1 MPTSDTKSNW
11 FTRLGSFLGGNLARK
26 RSKPTAKRL
35 RMEQLESRRVFAAI
49 LLDVPGINGDATV
62 PGATA
67 TDMELESFQW
77 GFARTENGVRAS
89 LSDPIQFNDLA
100 FERTTDSASNE
111 LYAQTALQSL
121 SATPTRLRVVENGV
135 NLLRLDLSNSRLTNF
150 TTSEGQQESG
160 ELSFSN
166 LGFTENV
173 LATPQNAGT
182 PRTASWNLLSGAASS
197 SAIIGQSNIDTGPIS
212 NPLSIETV
220 MQIGTEKMR
229 IDGFNWNAELDVN
242 MSLAN
247 PLSGLA
253 RGTNIQ
259 ITRGVDSATAGLLG
273 SAASGTIFP
282 EIRISDRSLVA
293 GKNQVTMEWRLYD
306 AFFAGFNLEASAN
319 AGTPKNGLEL
329 AYGRIELIV
338 SQYNSSGVLAGTET
352 TTWNEAGNIV
362 TATNDFGI
370 ANPLLV
376 DNSSNTVISSL
387 NFAVPV
393 GSPAGTPNLGRLEY
407 ESIDWSVNNP
417 VDSVAPPSITPTR
430 LGAMTVAL
438 PIGKIAPAPAL
449 LGQLANR
456 TQLTA
461 VNAFEKNTLA
471 PTTALDTFG
480 LTNVIVTG
488 FSVENVGLE
497 ETDVK
502 FGMDFRS
509 FTETFTDRTTPATP
523 LVTRAGFNV
532 QTQSSTITPNFGGKT
547 FAANDTSVLFVL
559 AITEA
564 GVTSE
569 IPVQSA
575 AWSVKRSVAVGGG
588 GIETSNP
595 AQSTF
600 NIEVPRGV
608 HSPGLLAAA
617 VRGTEIDNV
626 SVRRYVVVNVAGE
639 PTKQELYRWDLTG
652 LFITDVGMHMRPGNS
667 SDEVD
672 TISFLPRTV
681 MLETPNPAPLA
692 SPFTTDFDFSTNTG
706 EGGGDSVNDLA
717 AGNPALRYKL
727 DGANEGIAID
737 SYQWGATLPVDNAT
751 NSGTRPLGNPSPNNL
766 LLTASRIPSPKLL
779 AAALLDGAKPQ
790 AIVLPTS
797 ATALQQGYELKL
809 NGLLDGFS
817 YSDEITAT
825 SPLTNISIFTAE
837 VSGVTAYDADLQVAP
852 LNSNGTTGTPR
863 RVTWNLQ
870 NDTTTNFSGFG
881 NFQFPTSALPAT
893 TLEIVGGGQLAADSY
908 TFGIDNALAQLV
920 GTSTAVVPLAA
931 RGNPTA
937 RTFSVTT
944 SMDRATPGLIN
955 AIATKS
961 PIAQIKITERRTI
974 NGQLL
979 PWREWVLTN
988 VYVETLA
995 NKGTAD
1001 DLQGEVR
1008 LELNAA
1014 SATSRFITYNAA
1026 STPTTLDK
1034 RLNFA
1039 DVPSNSPLAVTAIS
1053 TEANRT
1059 IPIVSRFTDPQLSY
1073 STTVVTGANLFDG
1086 VSLSS
1091 QNQLVLDF
1099 KPGQRGLGQ
1108 IRIDGINAFGLASS
1122 LLVNVSV
1129 DDGVRDAPAGTDFTV
1144 AFQEDTTYVIR
1155 TSNFG
1160 FTDPNDFPANTFAN
1174 VRIASLPTRGSL
1186 TLNNVPVTIG
1196 QTIPVA
1202 NLNLNQLRY
1211 RPAANGEGTNYASF
1225 TFQVQDNAATSNL
1238 DLTPNLFT
1246 FNVFGSN
1253 DAPTFIRTN
1262 IATLIVN
1269 EDSTS
1274 STGILVSSIAN
1285 TIRDIDA
1292 GALFGVAIVDAPTTL
1307 GTWQY
1312 ALNGTTWQSL
1322 AGSSTSAARLL
1333 ASDATTRVR
1342 FLPNANAF
1350 GTSTLRLHAWDR
1362 VLGVVGGIGN
1372 FTEFAPFRTF
1382 STAAATLGA
1391 NVLPI
1396 NDAPTISAP
1405 NVAAVTFGTPL
1416 VFSTANANAIT
1427 IADIDAAAET
1437 VQITISAGGGQFTLS
1452 TLTGLTI
1459 IAGSNGSSALSAR
1472 GTLAAINN
1480 ALADSTFSASG
1491 TGSALLQLVFNDL
1504 GNTGGGVLTSSRSI
1518 ELPVSLPSGTV
1529 ELGALTSAVP
1539 TIRRSGNRDGF
1550 TSTPDFYAFSI
1561 GATSDVRLNLSGLT
1575 DDLDLRVFNAGGQQI
1590 GQSLSFS
1597 TTIENILLSALPAG
1611 TYLVDVRRSLASAYD
1626 LTISTNTN
1634 FDDLITQAALLPSPN
1649 ATTLPTVR
1657 QQTVSSSADLQ
1668 DYFRFELTTASALR
1682 INLSGLSQDID
1693 FQLLDAAGRVIQTAG
1708 VSGNSIEN
1716 MLTSTLAVG
1725 TYYLRVFAFGAQ
1737 LTSNYDL
1744 TISTNTASDDL
1755 LSNATSL
1762 GLLGN
1767 VGSVRRT
1774 GNVAVGTDI
1783 QDYYVFAGGNDI
1795 AISVSG
1801 LTSDVDVQVLD
1812 QFGRLLGQSTN
1823 GSNTAESINI
1833 NIPPGSGSIF
1843 VRIFA
1848 FAGSSNYVFEARN
1861 NANVANADDL
1871 LSTATPLP
1879 DPLTS
1884 LTRTGAVGGTGST
1897 GDPQDYYRFQLTS
1910 VRNVSLSLS
1919 GLTADLDME
1928 VMDSFGN
1935 LLFFSRNGGSASESI
1950 NMPSLGLGTYFIRIH
1965 PFGAAIS
1972 NYTLGLTLS

>member
-1 MPTSDTKSNW
+1 MPISDTKSNW
-11 FTRLGSFLGGNLARK
+11 FTRLGSLLGGNLSRK
-26 RSKPTAKRL
+26 RANPTTKRL
-35 RMEQLESRRVFAAI
+35 RLEQLESRRVFAAI

-62 PGATA
+62 LGATA
-67 TDMELESFQW
+67 TDMELQSFQW
-77 GFARTENGVRAS
+77 GFARTEDGVRAS

-135 NLLRLDLSNSRLTNF
+135 NLLRLDLSNSRLTDF

-160 ELSFSN
+160 ALSFSN

-173 LATPQNAGT
+173 LASPQNAGT

-197 SAIIGQSNIDTGPIS
+197 SAIVGQSNIDTGPIS

-229 IDGFNWNAELDVN
+229 IDGFKWNAELDVN

-253 RGTNIQ
+253 RGTNFQ

-319 AGTPKNGLEL
+319 AGSPNNGLEL

-407 ESIDWSVNNP
+407 ESIDWLVGKAATQSGG
-417 VDSVAPPSITPTR
+417 STSSGPTK

-456 TQLTA
+456 TQLTG
-461 VNAFEKNTLA
+461 VNAFEKDTLA

-497 ETDVK
+497 ETEVK

-532 QTQSSTITPNFGGKT
+532 QTQSSTITPSFGGKT
-547 FAANDTSVLFVL
+547 FAENDTSVLFVL

-575 AWSVKRSVAVGGG
+575 AWGVSRGVSIGGG
-588 GIETSNP
+588 AIETSNP
-595 AQSTF
+595 AQTTF
-600 NIEVPRGV
+600 DIEVPRGV

-617 VRGTEIDNV
+617 VRGTQIDNV
-626 SVRRYVVVNVAGE
+626 SVLRYVVVDVAGE
-639 PTKQELYRWDLTG
+639 PTKQELYRWDLTD
-652 LFITDVGMHMRPGNS
+652 LFITDVGMHMGPGNS

-672 TISFLPRTV
+672 TISFLPRIV

-706 EGGGDSVNDLA
+706 EGGDDSVDDLGA
-717 AGNPALRYKL
+717 ENPALRYKL
-727 DGANEGIAID
+727 DDAGQGIAID

-751 NSGTRPLGNPSPNNL
+751 SSGTRPLGNPSPNNL

-825 SPLTNISIFTAE
+825 SPLTNISIFIGGGTNEALLR
-837 VSGVTAYDADLQVAP
+837 VTP
-852 LNSNGTTGTPR
+852 INSNGTVGTPR
-863 RVTWNLQ
+863 EVTWNLQ

-920 GTSTAVVPLAA
+920 GTSTAAVPLAA

-944 SMDRATPGLIN
+944 SMDRATPGLLN

-961 PIAQIKITERRTI
+961 PIPEIKITERRTV
-974 NGQLL
+974 NGQFL

-1014 SATSRFITYNAA
+1014 SATARLITYNAA
-1026 STPTTLDK
+1026 GTPTTISK

-1039 DVPSNSPLAVTAIS
+1039 DVPSNSPLGITAIS

-1073 STTVVTGANLFDG
+1073 ATTVVTGANLFDG

-1122 LLVNVSV
+1122 MLVNVSL

-1144 AFQEDTTYVIR
+1144 AFQEDTTYTIR

-1262 IATLIVN
+1262 IATLVVN

-1292 GALFGVAIVDAPTTL
+1292 GALFGVAIVDAPTTV

-1333 ASDATTRVR
+1333 AADATTRVR

-1350 GTSTLRLHAWDR
+1350 GPSTLRLHAWDR
-1362 VLGVVGGIGN
+1362 VLGVAGGIGN
-1372 FTEFAPFRTF
+1372 FTEFAQFRTF
-1382 STAAATLGA
+1382 STASATLGA

-1396 NDAPTISAP
+1396 NDAPNISAP
-1405 NVAAVTFGTPL
+1405 NVAVVTFGSPL
-1416 VFSTANANAIT
+1416 VFSAAGANAIT

-1575 DDLDLRVFNAGGQQI
+1575 DDLDLRVFNAEGVQV
-1590 GQSLSFS
+1590 GQSLFFS
-1597 TTIENILLSALPAG
+1597 TTIENILMTALPAG

-1626 LTISTNTN
+1626 LTISTSTN
-1634 FDDLITQAALLPSPN
+1634 SDDLITQAALLPSPN

-1668 DYFRFELTTASALR
+1668 DYFRFEVTTASALQ

-1693 FQLLDAAGRVIQTAG
+1693 IQLLDSAGRVIQTAG

-1725 TYYLRVFAFGAQ
+1725 TYYLRVFATGAQ

-1762 GLLGN
+1762 GLLSN
-1767 VGSVRRT
+1767 VGSERRT

-1812 QFGRLLGQSTN
+1812 LFGRVLAQSTN
-1823 GSNTAESINI
+1823 SSNTAESINI

-1848 FAGSSNYVFEARN
+1848 FAGSSSYVFEARN
-1861 NANVANADDL
+1861 NANVANEDDL

-1879 DPLTS
+1879 NPLTS
-1884 LTRTGAVGGTGST
+1884 LTRTGAVGGTGSS

-1919 GLTADLDME
+1919 GLTTDLDME
-1928 VMDSFGN
+1928 VRDSFGN

-1965 PFGAAIS
+1965 PFGAAVS
-1972 NYTLGLTLS
+1972 NYTLGLTLG